1 MHLKEPFMFIEDK
14 QKGTRL
20 GCWGLSTGQSPVLS
34 VNNLMGVT
42 HKPTSMDP
50 GRVGCCPILLKPRKG
65 REELSDP
72 ESRDS
77 FWISGHKHGEVNFG
91 GGGRSQLLSGFMA
104 LDSGVAEFRPGGTQV
119 WLSKRESF

>member
-1 MHLKEPFMFIEDK
+1 
-14 QKGTRL
+14 
-20 GCWGLSTGQSPVLS
+20 
-34 VNNLMGVT
+34 MGVT

-50 GRVGCCPILLKPRKG
+50 GRVGCCPILQRKG

-72 ESRDS
+72 GTA
-77 FWISGHKHGEVNFG
+77 SGFLAINVEKSILEEEEKL
-91 GGGRSQLLSGFMA
+91 QLLSGFMA